1 MNMSA
6 PWNSSDSPIFTENEY
21 FFPFLLQLCQA
32 GACSEK
38 GGGAVVSLS
47 LHWVLWFP
55 PPPHSVQH
63 FLWFLQNWE
72 EGEGKKEAGKGSPD
86 WCYSS
91 HLGFLVP
98 SFMGPLQLV
107 PSCSWWAPAVCLT
120 GSLCL
125 FWWLLHDFSLP
136 CCPSIW
142 PVRVLGNL
150 HTSFA
155 LMTWGK

>member
-1 MNMSA
+1 MNISSLSFFNCVRLA
-6 PWNSSDSPIFTENEY
+6 PVVRR
-21 FFPFLLQLCQA
+21 
-32 GACSEK
+32 

-47 LHWVLWFP
+47 LHWVLWFS
-55 PPPHSVQH
+55 PHSVQH
-63 FLWFLQNWE
+63 VLWFLQNWE

-98 SFMGPLQLV
+98 SFLGPLQLI

-142 PVRVLGNL
+142 PVLVLGNL
-150 HTSFA
+150 HTSFV